1 MPIAR
6 GAPLIAISFLPFSTL
21 YPRASAP
28 VFLRTSDF
36 AVSRMSIAICLTAMK
51 TWSLTMKAP
60 KDLRF
65 GLYEL
70 GIGLD
75 PHSLERDQDAPR
87 APRELPV
94 PRWHALDLV
103 DLTTHARG
111 VVGANVRAGRH
122 PGRETGDGNDP
133 TSIVLSAGPRPDD
146 AVFDRGLDRRADR
159 IAVVVVLLAQHR
171 DRLCAPHG
179 ESSSVGK

>member
-70 GIGLD
+70 GIG
-75 PHSLERDQDAPR
+75 
-87 APRELPV
+87 
-94 PRWHALDLV
+94 LDLV